1 VDAVVQTLGFVLQLL
16 AAGVVTWLLWRDRAQ
31 TR

>member
-1 VDAVVQTLGFVLQLL
+1 LGFVLQLL